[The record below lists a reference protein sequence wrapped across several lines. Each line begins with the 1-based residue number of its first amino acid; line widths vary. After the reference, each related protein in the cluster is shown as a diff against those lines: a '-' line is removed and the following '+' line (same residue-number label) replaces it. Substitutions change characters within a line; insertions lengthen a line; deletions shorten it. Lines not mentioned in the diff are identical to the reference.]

1 LSEAV
6 RALVTV
12 AVLLVM
18 TLGLIGTVVPVL
30 PGSILILLAALVYA
44 ILDGFRVIGWPT
56 LIILGVLT
64 LLSTLAEVWVSS
76 AGARAGGASGWSVA
90 AGLVGGFVGLLVLS
104 LPGAI
109 VGAILFVLAAELIR
123 LKDWRQALKA
133 GGGWMVGWLL
143 STVVSAGL
151 ALTMIAIFVWQLLR
165 GA

>member
-1 LSEAV
+1 
-6 RALVTV
+6 
-12 AVLLVM
+12 
-18 TLGLIGTVVPVL
+18 
-30 PGSILILLAALVYA
+30 
-44 ILDGFRVIGWPT
+44 
-56 LIILGVLT
+56 
-64 LLSTLAEVWVSS
+64 
-76 AGARAGGASGWSVA
+76 
-90 AGLVGGFVGLLVLS
+90 
-104 LPGAI
+104 